1 MPVRLPLLVLIFTLL
16 GACSQLPPRPTDIAQ
31 VNALPAG
38 DSTHL
43 DQHLLPIEQQHPK
56 QSGFRLVSDGYE
68 AFAFRLNSIQL
79 AERSIDIQTY
89 IWHPDLT
96 GGYLAHALLQAA
108 DRGVRIR
115 VLIDD
120 MDARSKNYAFAG
132 FAAHP
137 NISVRLFNP
146 FASRSGMLGKLG
158 EVSRRFNQMNRRMH
172 NKTWIVDNR
181 VAITGGRNLGD
192 EYFGASEEANFVDL
206 DIAMLGPVVR
216 DASTSFDRYWN
227 APVTYPIQ
235 LLTSDDVTP
244 ERLATLRAELNR
256 RAISATTSHYAQV
269 LQSDVVAKRLIVGK
283 WRLNW
288 TDDYRF
294 LSDDPMKVRAP
305 DGQRNSVVLNGLLDA
320 GKQARSSL
328 WILSPYFVPGKI
340 GMRSLREMRQ
350 RGVEVR
356 VVTNSLAA
364 NDVVAVHSGYKD
376 YRKPLLET
384 GIELWELK
392 PLFKQQ
398 MRASLFGS
406 SGASLHSKALIAD
419 AEQVFVGSYNLD
431 PRSANLNTEQ
441 GVLVRNTHVASE
453 MQRLFLTQANDI
465 RAWQLSLDDD
475 KLHWRDKD
483 GVYRS
488 EPESTLSR
496 RVVSWLMGL
505 LPIERHL

>member
-1 MPVRLPLLVLIFTLL
+1 MPIRLPLLALLIILL
-16 GACSQLPPRPTDIAQ
+16 SACSQLPPRPTDIAE
-31 VNALPAG
+31 VRALPA
-38 DSTHL
+38 DNSTFL
-43 DQHLLPIEQQHPK
+43 DQHLQPIEDERSK

-68 AFAFRLNSIQL
+68 AFAFRLNSIQM

-89 IWHPDLT
+89 IWHPDLS
-96 GGYLAHALLQAA
+96 GGYLAYALLQAA

-120 MDARSKNYAFAG
+120 MDARGKNYAFAG

-158 EVSRRFNQMNRRMH
+158 EVSRRFDQMNRRMH

-181 VAITGGRNLGD
+181 IAITGGRNIGD
-192 EYFGASEEANFVDL
+192 EYFGASEHANFVDL

-216 DASTSFDRYWN
+216 DASDSFDRYWN

-235 LLTSDDVTP
+235 LLAPKDVTQ
-244 ERLATLRAELNR
+244 ERLATLRADLNR
-256 RAISATTSHYAQV
+256 RAISASTSHYAQV
-269 LQSDVVAKRLIVGK
+269 LRSDAVAKRLIVGE
-283 WRLNW
+283 WRLSW
-288 TDDYRF
+288 TEDYRF
-294 LSDDPMKVRAP
+294 LSDEPMKVRAP
-305 DGQRNSVVLNGLLDA
+305 DGQRRSVVLNGLLDA
-320 GKQARSSL
+320 GQQARSSL
-328 WILSPYFVPGKI
+328 WILSPYFVPGKV
-340 GMRSLREMRQ
+340 GMRSLRDMRQ

-376 YRKPLLET
+376 YREPLLET
-384 GIELWELK
+384 GVELWELK

-406 SGASLHSKALIAD
+406 SGASLHSKALIVD
-419 AEQVFVGSYNLD
+419 GEQVFVGSYNLD

-441 GVLVRNTHVASE
+441 GVLVRDEQVAKE
-453 MQRLFLTQANDI
+453 MQRLFLTQANDT
-465 RAWQLSLDDD
+465 RAWKLSLDDG
-475 KLHWRDKD
+475 KLHWHDD
-483 GVYRS
+483 SGIYDS

-496 RVVSWLMGL
+496 RAMTWLMGL